1 MRGCTQIPD
10 ELVTYYLNRSGFN
23 CPDDR
28 VKRLIAVAAQKF
40 ISDIASEALSIAR
53 ARSQHKG
60 GTKRD
65 AATAAATDGKLV
77 LTTEEL
83 SIAAQ
88 RHGIAVKKPKFFSD
102 SARAAADVTGAAKAP
117 AAGGSAAQAGG
128 QQRK

>member
-1 MRGCTQIPD
+1 MTH
-10 ELVTYYLNRSGFN
+10 YLNRSGFN
-23 CPDDR
+23 CPDER

-40 ISDIASEALSIAR
+40 VSDIATEALGIAR

-60 GTKRD
+60 KRD
-65 AATAAATDGKLV
+65 AAAAAATDGKLV

-102 SARAAADVTGAAKAP
+102 SARAAADVTKAP
-117 AAGGSAAQAGG
+117 AGSAAQAAS

>member
-1 MRGCTQIPD
+1 MRAQIPD
-10 ELVTYYLNRSGFN
+10 ELVTYYLHRSGFN

-53 ARSQHKG
+53 ARSQHN
-60 GTKRD
+60 KRD

-88 RHGIAVKKPKFFSD
+88 RHGIAVKKPKFFAD
-102 SARAAADVTGAAKAP
+102 SAATVAAVTGASKSP
-117 AAGGSAAQAGG
+117 AGSTAQAS
-128 QQRK
+128 QRK

>member
-1 MRGCTQIPD
+1 MISVCTQIPD

-53 ARSQHKG
+53 TRSQHKG
-60 GTKRD
+60 GKRD

-117 AAGGSAAQAGG
+117 AAGGSAAQAGA